1 MAVTA
6 LIVAQEKATA
16 TLLTDPYVI
25 KAVKGA
31 VCQSL
36 DPETAE
42 PSWLRKTTG
51 FIFKTE
57 FKRVLPVKTKTKN
70 YLTLNCFGWI

>member
-1 MAVTA
+1 M
-6 LIVAQEKATA
+6 IVAQEKATA
-16 TLLTDPYVI
+16 TFTYRSYVI

-31 VCQSL
+31 GCQSL

-42 PSWLRKTTG
+42 PYPGCETTG

-57 FKRVLPVKTKTKN
+57 FKRVLPVKTKPKN